1 MKYGRHK
8 SLVDIINKY
17 NVETQDE
24 LLDYLKAEGYD
35 VTQATISRDIKEL
48 KIIKVS
54 TENDKY
60 KYAIQTQEDIRV
72 TAKYDNI
79 ISETVISVDY
89 ANNIIVLKTYPG
101 MANAAGAAID
111 SMNWKEILGTIAG
124 DDTIFAVTYSI
135 DHARMFVENFR
146 RYLK

>member
-8 SLVDIINKY
+8 CLIEIINKY
-17 NVETQDE
+17 KVETQDE
-24 LLDYLKAEGYD
+24 LLLYLKQEGYD

-60 KYAIQTQEDIRV
+60 KYAVPAQEDVRA
-72 TAKYDNI
+72 TAKYENI

-89 ANNIIVLKTYPG
+89 ANNMIVIKTYPG

-111 SMNWKEILGTIAG
+111 SMSWKEILGTIAG
-124 DDTIFAVTYSI
+124 DDTIFAVTYSS
-135 DHARMFVENFR
+135 DQARFFVEKFKK
-146 RYLK
+146 YLN